1 MAAVSFPKKTKTLSI
16 NENGITI
23 NNKTFMK
30 KEIYTLDYNE
40 PKGIFWAIFS
50 SNPLAIIFIV
60 WIPFFI
66 YFVKT
71 FMNFWVFKITLKN
84 EFDDKGER
92 KTVSFYLTN
101 EQVNQIK
108 EKY

>member
-1 MAAVSFPKKTKTLSI
+1 MAAISFPEKVKTLSI

-30 KEIYTLDYNE
+30 KEIYSLEYSE
-40 PKGIFWAIFS
+40 PKGVFGAIFS
-50 SNPLAIIFIV
+50 SNPAAIIFIV

-66 YFVKT
+66 YYLKT
-71 FMNFWVFKITLKN
+71 YMKFWVFKITLKN
-84 EFDDKGER
+84 EFDDKGN
-92 KTVSFYLTN
+92 KKMLAFYLTN
-101 EQVNQIK
+101 DQVNQIK

>member
-1 MAAVSFPKKTKTLSI
+1 MAAISFPVKAKTLSL

-23 NNKTFMK
+23 NNKTFVK
-30 KEIYTLDYNE
+30 KEIYAIEYSE
-40 PKGIFWAIFS
+40 PKGVVGAIFS
-50 SNPLAIIFIV
+50 SNPLAIIYIV

-66 YFVKT
+66 YHVKT

-84 EFDDKGER
+84 EVDSKGNR
-92 KTVSFYLTN
+92 KIVSFYLTN